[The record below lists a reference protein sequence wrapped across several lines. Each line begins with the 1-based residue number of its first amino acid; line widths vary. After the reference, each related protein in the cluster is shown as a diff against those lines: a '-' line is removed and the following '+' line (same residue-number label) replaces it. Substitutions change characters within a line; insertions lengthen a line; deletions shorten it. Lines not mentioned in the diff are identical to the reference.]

1 MPVSKKPR
9 SKAAL
14 RTSTKTGAAAVV
26 PDRRAMESFLA
37 ALSGHRGDD
46 ATLRPARRRP
56 RSRERPRAP
65 GHRARTRCRPHRRPA
80 AP

>member
-14 RTSTKTGAAAVV
+14 GTSTKTGAAAAV

-37 ALSGHRGDD
+37 ALSGQALLAAIDD
-46 ATLRPARRRP
+46 AWRLADLPSP
-56 RSRERPRAP
+56 KN
-65 GHRARTRCRPHRRPA
+65 
-80 AP
+80 